1 MIEKDEELVII
12 GGGPAG
18 LAAAISAYRSGIP
31 KPLIVE
37 RNPNLGGILGQ
48 CIHDG
53 FGLEIFKESLT
64 GPEYMERYIH
74 EVQEIGIPYML
85 NSMVTGL
92 SSNKTLMV
100 INRDGLHKINAK
112 AELERHRKII

>member
-1 MIEKDEELVII
+1 MKQILRSYKLTIENGYLYKFLNPIQEQKEKPIGVVWTMIEKDEELVII

-74 EVQEIGIPYML
+74 
-85 NSMVTGL
+85 
-92 SSNKTLMV
+92 
-100 INRDGLHKINAK
+100 
-112 AELERHRKII
+112 